1 MDPPADDIELK
12 PEKLGEEKEGG
23 PLFHCD
29 FYDMDIVYK
38 VGQALLPGLASACI
52 DNTIGGIFKTPASV
66 AVDIRREMVDYL
78 IQRSENFVAESVVLE
93 GGPDVEVSVDPHD
106 IISDFVDDFVS
117 SKRNFFSR
125 VSGWILSEKRE
136 DWIDDLV
143 QEMEINGFW
152 LLNRRNSVA
161 QTLLKN
167 LDFKNIYH
175 CSMSFKTLEDL
186 GKHKSHCSF
195 RTMTCQNEGCDSSF
209 SAAQMDHHDSIC
221 PFKILPCEQ
230 NCPDSIMR
238 REMDR
243 HCITICPM
251 KLVKC
256 PFYSVGCQSTIPQ
269 CTIEQHRSDSLPSH
283 LLYILQVFH
292 KEASVEDLK
301 ERSKELEKLSSPGQ
315 LASARDARSLT
326 TVIKNLEKKLGPLKI
341 NTNSKL
347 NEEVPDSIEKK
358 EEKTGMPNKH
368 VRFENPPGEKE
379 ETANSHSKVS
389 EHEYSIHEKGELMES
404 STIVSTQSQTNEKE
418 VVASISVQENLKE
431 SPFQREDD
439 LGSPTEVDAQM
450 GTLSK
455 EETLKESPFQK
466 EEDLGSPTKVDTQI
480 GKLSKEEV
488 VDPIKEE
495 RSASTI
501 KPEKL
506 TDSDA
511 EREKHAKSPARN
523 EVSTKSPHGREFL
536 ISSDREVGKESIPG
550 KEQTDSLNLSA
561 PGVEDVKS

>member
-106 IISDFVDDFVS
+106 IISDFVDDF
-117 SKRNFFSR
+117 
-125 VSGWILSEKRE
+125 
-136 DWIDDLV
+136 
-143 QEMEINGFW
+143 
-152 LLNRRNSVA
+152 
-161 QTLLKN
+161 
-167 LDFKNIYH
+167 
-175 CSMSFKTLEDL
+175 
-186 GKHKSHCSF
+186 
-195 RTMTCQNEGCDSSF
+195 
-209 SAAQMDHHDSIC
+209 
-221 PFKILPCEQ
+221 
-230 NCPDSIMR
+230 
-238 REMDR
+238 
-243 HCITICPM
+243 
-251 KLVKC
+251 LVKC

-292 KEASVEDLK
+292 KEASAEDLK

-379 ETANSHSKVS
+379 EIVNSHSKVI
-389 EHEYSIHEKGELMES
+389 EHEDSIHEKGELMES

-431 SPFQREDD
+431 SPFQREKDLGSPTKVDVQMEKLSIEENLKESPLQKEED

-466 EEDLGSPTKVDTQI
+466 EEDLGSPTKVDVQK
-480 GKLSKEEV
+480 GKLSKEGV
-488 VDPIKEE
+488 GDPIKEE
-495 RSASTI
+495 RFI
-501 KPEKL
+501 RPEKL

-523 EVSTKSPHGREFL
+523 EVSTKSPHGEEFL
-536 ISSDREVGKESIPG
+536 ISSDREVDKESIPG
-550 KEQTDSLNLSA
+550 KEQTDSLN
-561 PGVEDVKS
+561 